1 MATPI
6 ETLEAASE
14 EIAAGRVREGA
25 RLAYDAAFQA
35 IADAAQRHDR
45 PCETIEDARGF
56 VRWMEG
62 LPTDPDD
69 WLKDVPLLD
78 WFEDEQGN
86 LLPIPELIPALDI
99 VEEFKRHAEAPPEL
113 TSWQPNEYVFYLPAV
128 QWIVEEMK
136 TAQPRDPSVWTR

>member
-1 MATPI
+1 MPTPI
-6 ETLEAASE
+6 EMFETASD

-25 RLAYDAAFQA
+25 RLAYEAAFQA

-45 PCETIEDARGF
+45 PCETIEDARAF

-62 LPTDPDD
+62 LPTEPDA

-99 VEEFKRHAEAPPEL
+99 VEEFKRHAEASPEL
-113 TSWQPNEYVFYLPAV
+113 TSWQPDDYVFYLPAV

-136 TAQPRDPSVWTR
+136 TTQPRDPSVWTR